1 MNSTNNS
8 YKQGDIVW
16 VKYPFSDQP
25 NKAKA
30 RPAVVVS
37 YERSNQLDHDL
48 IVAPVPSRLRGDAF
62 SFLLAPDDTDDAL
75 PQMSEVR
82 SNKVVTIR
90 SMLME
95 KKITQLTSEALKR
108 LIQQV
113 CNVFWLDQ

>member
-1 MNSTNNS
+1 MSSTNNN

-25 NKAKA
+25 DKAKA

-37 YERSNQLDHDL
+37 HERSNQLDHDL
-48 IVAPVPSRLRGDAF
+48 IVAPVTSRIRGDAF
-62 SFLLAPDDTDDAL
+62 SFLLTPDDTNVAL

-82 SNKVVTIR
+82 SNKMVTIR

-95 KKITQLTSEALKR
+95 KKITQLKPEALER
-108 LIQQV
+108 LIEQV
-113 CNVFWLDQ
+113 CETFRLDE